1 MKLCL
6 GCKAIMVVLSFA
18 LSNVA
23 ASEELKVYNF
33 SPVNQYNLNLS
44 ASFWNPIIKYV
55 SDKSGVNLTLKLGRT
70 SSDTTSYVLAQEVDF
85 AFTNHLFSPERDKM
99 GWKVFGRRDAPAL
112 EGQIVVPADSPIH
125 SLSELEGKE
134 VVYPGPEAFIA
145 YKVTN
150 SELVKKGISTSTV
163 FAGNMDGAFSQ
174 LFSGKA
180 QAMGANSQ
188 LVSGYTER
196 EGKSFR
202 VLWSSASFNDLALM
216 ASPRVSKK
224 ERDAVA
230 NAFFNMQNDP
240 DGSRVLREAAELV
253 HAPAPITFI
262 PATEADYASYR
273 DFYDSLPANLK

>member
-1 MKLCL
+1 
-6 GCKAIMVVLSFA
+6 MVVLSFS

-240 DGSRVLREAAELV
+240 DGSRVLREATELV

-273 DFYDSLPANLK
+273 DFYNSLPANLK

>member
-1 MKLCL
+1 MKLRL
-6 GCKAIMVVLSFA
+6 SCKAIMVALSFGV
-18 LSNVA
+18 SNMA

-55 SDKSGVNLTLKLGRT
+55 SEKSGVNLTLKLGRT

-150 SELVKKGISTSTV
+150 SELVKKGINTSTV

-174 LFSGKA
+174 LLSGKA

-230 NAFFNMQNDP
+230 DAFFNMPHDAYGRRILQ
-240 DGSRVLREAAELV
+240 EATELV
-253 HAPAPITFI
+253 HAPTPITFI

-273 DFYDSLPANLK
+273 DFYNSLPANLK